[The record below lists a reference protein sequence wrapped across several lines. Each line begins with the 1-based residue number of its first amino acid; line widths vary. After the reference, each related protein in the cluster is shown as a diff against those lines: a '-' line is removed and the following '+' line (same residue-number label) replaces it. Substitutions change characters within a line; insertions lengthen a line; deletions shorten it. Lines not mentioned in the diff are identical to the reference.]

1 MQDRGL
7 GFQAIST
14 LNNRL
19 IYVSISAFDASGPYA
34 NYLGYDLQMWHGSGA
49 VHRFLGEPDREPLR
63 GAWNMASHWAGI
75 TAACAIMIALRARD
89 VTGQG
94 QFVDVPGAEA

>member
-1 MQDRGL
+1 
-7 GFQAIST
+7 
-14 LNNRL
+14 
-19 IYVSISAFDASGPYA
+19 
-34 NYLGYDLQMWHGSGA
+34 
-49 VHRFLGEPDREPLR
+49 
-63 GAWNMASHWAGI
+63 MASHWAGI